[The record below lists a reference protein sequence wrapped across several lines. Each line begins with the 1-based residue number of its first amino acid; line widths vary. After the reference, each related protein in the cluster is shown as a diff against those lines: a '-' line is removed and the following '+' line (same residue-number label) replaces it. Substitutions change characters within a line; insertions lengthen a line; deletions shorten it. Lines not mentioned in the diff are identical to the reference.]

1 MRLET
6 FVTGEL
12 AVNSYLL
19 WDEGTKEAVCIDPGR
34 PAAEIVKAIQEEGL
48 RLTQILLTHGHVD
61 HIGGV
66 EEAKSATGATVA
78 AHSAAAPVLAN
89 PALNL
94 SELFGG
100 RLVVYPDILLADG
113 DIISLGSLL
122 LTVRHTPGHSPGGIC
137 LFGPGLVFTGDLI
150 FAGSVGRTD
159 LPGGDLQTLV
169 QSVKKVMQLPD
180 ETRLLPGHGPATTAG
195 RERLTNPFLREWG
208 GEDGLTGAP

>member
-66 EEAKSATGATVA
+66 EEVKSATGATVA

-122 LTVRHTPGHSPGGIC
+122 LTVRHTPEHSPWAIYVFGQGIDIN
-137 LFGPGLVFTGDLI
+137 GDLNI
-150 FAGSVGRTD
+150 AVGFGRTD
-159 LPGGDLQTLV
+159 FYGVEPQTLGER
-169 QSVKKVMQLPD
+169 VKKVMQLPN

-195 RERLTNPFLREWG
+195 RERLSNPFLREW
-208 GEDGLTGAP
+208 